1 MFNVIPFYLSK
12 LIKYKIKSR
21 FEIKERKKKISSKRV
36 LLFEYPKCNVKNLTF
51 RSLFLIQF

>member
-21 FEIKERKKKISSKRV
+21 FEIKERKKKFHLKEFCFLNIQ
-36 LLFEYPKCNVKNLTF
+36 NVTLK
-51 RSLFLIQF
+51 I